1 MYLCKKLHLLSPLSQ
16 PPVGLEALLKE
27 RLLVL
32 DGAMGT
38 MVQKYGLQEADYRG
52 ERFRNQAHT
61 LKGCNDILSI
71 TQSELISDIHRKYLQ
86 AGADVIETNTFNANR
101 FSLADYGLEDLAYEI
116 NASSARLAR
125 IVADEFSRIYPSQP
139 RFVVGSVGPTG
150 KTLSISPDMD
160 DPSFRA
166 VSFDEM
172 AEAYAVQIKGLVDGG
187 VHAVLIETIFDTLNA
202 KAALFAAETVFDQLG
217 RRVPLMIS
225 VTVSDLSG
233 RTLSGQTLE
242 AFFTS
247 VSHAPLMSIG
257 MNCAL
262 GAREMT
268 PFLRELASLTGLH
281 ITAYPNAGLP
291 NAEGGYDEKAEEMA
305 TIIRQWAEEGIVS
318 MIGGCCGTTPAHIAL
333 LSAVARESTV
343 KLRQQPAPVT
353 RLSGLEPL
361 VIGKD
366 RVFVNI
372 GERTNVAGSRKFARL
387 IAEKKYEEALSVA
400 RQQAGA
406 GAHMLDVNLDDG
418 MLDALQEMEIFL
430 KMLSTEPEIAR
441 LPVMIDSSRWEV
453 IVAGLKCLQGK
464 SVVNSISLKD
474 GEKTFLERARFIR
487 RMGAAV
493 VVMAF
498 DEEGQAV
505 TFDHKIRVAA
515 RAFALL
521 TEEAGFPAED
531 IIMDLNILTIG
542 TGLDEH
548 RNFALDY
555 IRALQWTRE
564 HLPAV
569 RTSGGIS
576 NLSFAFRGH
585 DRIREAM
592 HAVFLDHAIMAGLD
606 MGIVN
611 AGVLPLVEDMD
622 PGFRELLEDLILNRR
637 KDATERLI
645 MFAEKIKG
653 EESFAEPG
661 RQEEWRNATIEVR
674 LGTALQR
681 GLTDYLEADLKEALK
696 IFPGPLEIIAGPLMS
711 AMNHIGDLFGSGR
724 MFLPQVVKSAR
735 VMKKAVDILMPYLE
749 AEKADPRELANKG
762 VIIMATV
769 KGDVHDI
776 GKNIAGL
783 IMSCNNY
790 KVVDLGVMVPAAV
803 IVEEALKH
811 KADAVGLS
819 GLITPSLDE
828 MIQVARAMEEAGLRI
843 PLLIGGAT
851 TSKKH
856 TDLKIAPVYSGNVIH
871 VKDAGQAA
879 GILESLLH
887 GKPPVRKEKVEE
899 KQQHEGHE
907 TRQYLSIRQA
917 RAAALK
923 FDWSRYACPIPA
935 REGVFVI
942 GDQPLAEL
950 VPLIDWTFFLHAWEI
965 GGRYPEVFK
974 DTVKG
979 DEARKLIRDAEEM
992 LQEIIEMNYLKAKA
1006 WFAILPANAFGDDVI
1021 IYDDDRRI
1029 SEAGRLLFLRNQ
1041 EAGSHNLCLAD
1052 YIAPVGYPDH
1062 IGLFALTA
1070 GIGAAAKATE
1080 WAAGGDD
1087 YRSFMMLLLADR
1099 LAEAFAELLHQKIRK
1114 EFWAYD
1120 PDESLT
1126 CAELLGGKY
1135 RGIRP
1140 APGYPAC
1147 PDHEAKADIFR
1158 LLQIPDGG
1166 ELSLTENHM
1175 MKPVASVC
1183 GYYFSHPDSKY
1194 FTTGLIGE
1202 DQLEDYRSRKLSKL
1216 KR

>member
-1 MYLCKKLHLLSPLSQ
+1 MYLCKKLRVLNPLSQ
-16 PPVGLEALLKE
+16 TPLSLEALLNE
-27 RLLVL
+27 RMLVL

-38 MVQKYGLQEADYRG
+38 MVQQYGLQEADYRG
-52 ERFRNQAHT
+52 ERFRNHPHL
-61 LKGCNDILSI
+61 LKGCNDVLSI
-71 TQSELISDIHRKYLQ
+71 TQSELISDIHRKYLH

-101 FSLADYGLEDLAYEI
+101 FSLSDYGLEDLAYEI

-125 IVADEFSRIYPSQP
+125 IVADEFTRIYPSQP

-150 KTLSISPDMD
+150 KTLSISPDMN

-202 KAALFAAETVFDQLG
+202 KAALFAAETVFEQLE

-225 VTVSDLSG
+225 VTISDLSG
-233 RTLSGQTLE
+233 RTLSGQTLK
-242 AFFTS
+242 AFFAS

-268 PFLRELASLTGLH
+268 PFLRELASFTDLH

-291 NAEGGYDEKAEEMA
+291 NADGGYDEKAEEMA
-305 TIIRQWAEEGIVS
+305 AIIRQWAEEGIVR
-318 MIGGCCGTTPAHIAL
+318 MIGGCCGTTPEHIAL
-333 LSAVARESTV
+333 LSSIAKETTV
-343 KLRQQPAPVT
+343 KARPKPAPVT
-353 RLSGLEPL
+353 ILSGLEPL
-361 VIGKD
+361 LIGADK
-366 RVFVNI
+366 VFINI

-400 RQQAGA
+400 RQQAEA

-418 MLDALQEMEIFL
+418 MLDALREMEVFL
-430 KMLSTEPEIAR
+430 KMLSTEPDIAR

-505 TFDHKIRVAA
+505 TYSHKIRIAE
-515 RAFALL
+515 RAFRLL

-531 IIMDLNILTIG
+531 IIIDLNILTIG
-542 TGLDEH
+542 TGLEEH

-555 IRALQWTRE
+555 IRALEWTRN
-564 HLPAV
+564 HLPGV

-592 HAVFLDHAIMAGLD
+592 HAVFLFHAIRAGLD

-611 AGVLPLVEDMD
+611 AGVLPLVDDLD
-622 PGFRELLEDLILNRR
+622 PAFKELLEDLILNRR

-645 MFAEKIKG
+645 MFSGKMKDSEA
-653 EESFAEPG
+653 SAVNG
-661 RQEEWRNATIEVR
+661 RQDEWRETTVDVR
-674 LGTALQR
+674 LQTSLLR
-681 GLTDYLEADLKEALK
+681 GLTDHLEEDLKEALK
-696 IFPGPLEIIAGPLMS
+696 AYAGPLDIIAGPLMKS
-711 AMNHIGDLFGSGR
+711 MNHIGGLFGSGK

-735 VMKKAVDILMPYLE
+735 VMKKAVDILMPFIE
-749 AEKADPRELANKG
+749 AEKSDASELANKG

-783 IMSCNNY
+783 IMSCNSY
-790 KVVDLGVMVPAAV
+790 KVIDLGVMVPAAA
-803 IVEEALKH
+803 IVDEAVKH
-811 KADAVGLS
+811 RADAVGLS

-828 MIQVARAMEEAGLRI
+828 MILVARAMEEAGLKI

-851 TSKKH
+851 TSAKH
-856 TDLKIAPVYSGNVIH
+856 TELKIAPEYSGKVVH
-871 VKDAGQAA
+871 VRDAGQAV

-887 GKPPVRKEKVEE
+887 GSPFEQPA
-899 KQQHEGHE
+899 E
-907 TRQYLSIRQA
+907 TKSKAVSAESESRQYLSIEQARQA
-917 RAAALK
+917 AVRI
-923 FDWSRYACPIPA
+923 DWSHYACPIPA
-935 REGVFVI
+935 SEGIFAI
-942 GDQPLAEL
+942 HDQPLADL
-950 VPLIDWTFFLHAWEI
+950 LPLIDWTFFLHAWEI
-965 GGRYPEVFK
+965 GGRYPLVLK
-974 DTVKG
+974 DPVKG
-979 DEARKLIRDAEEM
+979 DEARKLIQDAEEM
-992 LQEIIEMNYLKAKA
+992 LGEIIDRRYLKAKA
-1006 WFAILPANAFGDDVI
+1006 YFAILPANADSDDVI
-1021 IYDDDRRI
+1021 VYEDDRRI
-1029 SEAGRLLFLRNQ
+1029 SESGKLLFLRNQ

-1052 YIAPVGYPDH
+1052 YIAPMGYPDH
-1062 IGLFALTA
+1062 IGLFAVTA
-1070 GIGAAAKATE
+1070 GIGAANLASE

-1087 YRSFMMLLLADR
+1087 YRSFMLLLLADR
-1099 LAEAFAELLHQKIRK
+1099 LAEAFAELLHQKVRT

-1120 PDESLT
+1120 PEESLT
-1126 CAELLGGKY
+1126 TAEILGSKY

-1158 LLQIPDGG
+1158 LLRIPAGG
-1166 ELSLTENHM
+1166 DLSLTQNYM
-1175 MKPVASVC
+1175 MNPVASIC
-1183 GYYFSHPDSKY
+1183 GYYFSHPDSRY
-1194 FTTGLIGE
+1194 FTTGLIGD
-1202 DQLEDYRSRKLSKL
+1202 DQLADYRRRKLSKMN
-1216 KR
+1216 R